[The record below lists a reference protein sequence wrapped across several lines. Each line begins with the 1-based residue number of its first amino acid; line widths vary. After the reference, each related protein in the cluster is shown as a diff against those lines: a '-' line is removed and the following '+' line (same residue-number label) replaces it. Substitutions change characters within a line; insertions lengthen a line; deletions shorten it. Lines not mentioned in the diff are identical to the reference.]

1 MALAV
6 VGGSFPF
13 AGWGW
18 GGVLGFLGNFPLA
31 HRIVLADLK
40 GDVANC
46 AVGGK
51 NKPNNA
57 MSKSP
62 RQLTDRTYL

>member
-6 VGGSFPF
+6 VGGFFPF
-13 AGWGW
+13 AGWG
-18 GGVLGFLGNFPLA
+18 GVVLGFLGNFPLA
-31 HRIVLADLK
+31 LRIVLADLK

-57 MSKSP
+57 MSNSP